1 MTPGDG
7 SRGMTDTAQ
16 EAKPGLYERLKK
28 ATGHPLAE
36 PILALICFLEAMIVP
51 VFPEVMLA
59 PMILADRRRA
69 WRLAT
74 ICTVFSVV
82 GGIFGYAIGYFLF
95 DAIGRGIV
103 EFYGA
108 GSSFEELRESFVANG
123 AFMIM
128 VGAVTPIPYKIIT
141 ITSGVAGVDIWTF
154 IIFGIIGRG
163 LRFFFPCGL
172 FYFFGPVA
180 SDFIEK
186 HKKCAGW
193 VMLAAVIGGFAAAPL
208 LFPKQQTEISD
219 QVIEQTTGTDV
230 IPGRL

>member
-1 MTPGDG
+1 
-7 SRGMTDTAQ
+7 MTDTTQ
-16 EAKPGLYERLKK
+16 TAKPGLYERLKA

-82 GGIFGYAIGYFLF
+82 GGIFGYAIGYYLF
-95 DAIGRGIV
+95 DTIGKGIV

-108 GSSFEELRESFVANG
+108 GAGFEQLRESFVANG
-123 AFMIM
+123 PFMIM

-141 ITSGVAGVDIWTF
+141 ITSGVAGIDIWTF
-154 IIFGIIGRG
+154 ILYGLIGRG

-180 SDFIEK
+180 SEFIEK
-186 HKKCAGW
+186 HKKWAGW
-193 VMLAAVIGGFAAAPL
+193 VMLAAIIGGFAAAPL
-208 LFPKQQTEISD
+208 LFPKHGAEVTD
-219 QVIEQTTGTDV
+219 RVIERTTGTDV
-230 IPGRL
+230 IPGTPPADQAE

>member
-1 MTPGDG
+1 
-7 SRGMTDTAQ
+7 MTDTAQ
-16 EAKPGLYERLKK
+16 QEKPGLYERLKS

-74 ICTVFSVV
+74 ICTVSSVI

-95 DAIGRGIV
+95 DTIGKGIV

-108 GSSFEELRESFVANG
+108 GAGFEQLRESFVANG
-123 AFMIM
+123 PFMIM

-141 ITSGVAGVDIWTF
+141 ITSGVAGIDIWTF
-154 IIFGIIGRG
+154 ILYGMIGRG

-180 SDFIEK
+180 STFIEK
-186 HKKCAGW
+186 HKKWAGW
-193 VMLAAVIGGFAAAPL
+193 VMLVAVIGGFAAAPL
-208 LFPKQQTEISD
+208 LFPKHGTEVTD
-219 QVIEQTTGTDV
+219 KVIERTTGTDV
-230 IPGRL
+230 IPGSLTPVQPE

>member
-1 MTPGDG
+1 M
-7 SRGMTDTAQ
+7 SDTAQ
-16 EAKPGLYERLKK
+16 PAKPGMYERLKS
-28 ATGHPLAE
+28 ATKHPLAE

-82 GGIFGYAIGYFLF
+82 GGLFGYAIGYYLF
-95 DAIGRGIV
+95 DSIGKGIV

-108 GSSFEELRESFVANG
+108 GAGFAELRQSFIDNA

-128 VGAVTPIPYKIIT
+128 IGAVTPIPYKVIT

-154 IIFGIIGRG
+154 IIFGFIGRG

-180 SDFIEK
+180 GEFIEK
-186 HKKCAGW
+186 HKKWAGW
-193 VMLAAVIGGFAAAPL
+193 IMLAAVIGGFAAAPL
-208 LFPKQQTEISD
+208 LFPKHQTEITD
-219 QVIEQTTGTDV
+219 TVIEQTTGTDV
-230 IPGRL
+230 IPGSVQ

>member
-1 MTPGDG
+1 
-7 SRGMTDTAQ
+7 MTDTTSQ
-16 EAKPGLYERLKK
+16 AKPGLYERLKS

-69 WRLAT
+69 WRLAL
-74 ICTVFSVV
+74 ICTVSSVV
-82 GGIFGYAIGYFLF
+82 GGLFGYAIGYFLF
-95 DAIGRGIV
+95 DTIGKGIV

-108 GSSFEELRESFVANG
+108 GAGFEQLRESFAANG

-141 ITSGVAGVDIWTF
+141 ITSGVAGVDLWTF
-154 IIFGIIGRG
+154 IFFGLIGRG
-163 LRFFFPCGL
+163 LRFFVPCGL

-180 SDFIEK
+180 GEFIEK
-186 HKKCAGW
+186 HKKWAGW
-193 VMLAAVIGGFAAAPL
+193 VMIIAVIGGFAAAPL
-208 LFPKQQTEISD
+208 LFPKQPSPIPDTT
-219 QVIEQTTGTDV
+219 IEQSTDAGT
-230 IPGRL
+230 PSGS

>member
-1 MTPGDG
+1 M
-7 SRGMTDTAQ
+7 SDTAEQ
-16 EAKPGLYERLKK
+16 VRPGLYDRLKA
-28 ATGHPLAE
+28 ATGHPMAE

-82 GGIFGYAIGYFLF
+82 GGVFGYAIGYFLF
-95 DAIGRGIV
+95 DTIGKGIV

-108 GSSFEELRESFVANG
+108 GAGFEQLRESFAANG
-123 AFMIM
+123 PFMIM
-128 VGAVTPIPYKIIT
+128 IGAVTPIPFKVIT

-154 IIFGIIGRG
+154 ILFSLIGRG
-163 LRFFFPCGL
+163 IRFFFPCGL

-180 SDFIEK
+180 SEFIEK
-186 HKKCAGW
+186 HKKWAGW
-193 VMLAAVIGGFAAAPL
+193 VMLVAVIGGFAAAPL
-208 LFPKQQTEISD
+208 LFPKHGAEVTD
-219 QVIEQTTGTDV
+219 RVIERTTGTDV
-230 IPGRL
+230 IPGNS